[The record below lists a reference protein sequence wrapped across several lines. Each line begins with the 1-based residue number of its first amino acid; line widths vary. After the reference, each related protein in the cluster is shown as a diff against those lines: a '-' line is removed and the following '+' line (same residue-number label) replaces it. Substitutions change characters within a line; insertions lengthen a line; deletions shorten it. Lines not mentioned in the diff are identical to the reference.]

1 MQSRRSGGNNKLNGI
16 CYICLIFKTTMET
29 KEQYINRLS
38 EFKKKRGI
46 IYGINRIGI
55 FGSVAKGKQ
64 TQNSD
69 IDIYYE
75 GRPLSLFKMAALK
88 TELETILNS
97 TVDIVRFRESMN
109 GLLKKNI
116 INDGIFV

>member
-1 MQSRRSGGNNKLNGI
+1 M
-16 CYICLIFKTTMET
+16 
-29 KEQYINRLS
+29 
-38 EFKKKRGI
+38 

-64 TQNSD
+64 TKNSD

-75 GRPLSLFKMAALK
+75 GRPLSLFKMTALK
-88 TELETILNS
+88 TELEILLNS
-97 TVDIVRFRESMN
+97 TVDIVRLRESMN
-109 GLLKKNI
+109 GLLKKSI

>member
-1 MQSRRSGGNNKLNGI
+1 
-16 CYICLIFKTTMET
+16 MET